1 MRSLVLRTAVQRPF
15 DQSDP
20 SVVPFKQLLRTQA
33 ISETLVGS
41 EKIRR
46 PSEFFAA

>member
-15 DQSDP
+15 DQSEP
-20 SVVPFKQLLRTQA
+20 SVVPSKELLRTQA
-33 ISETLVGS
+33 IIETLVRS

-46 PSEFFAA
+46 PSELSAL